1 MTRSPAQCLVAL
13 LAAAL
18 LLAVWPAGAS
28 AGCGGTK
35 HARPAKIDRAHRP
48 PLAIGD
54 STMLL
59 AVKPLAR
66 AGIEAN
72 ARGCRQFSAG
82 LDLIARLKR
91 ERRLAKV
98 VIVALGP
105 NGSIR
110 IRDIRRALAIIGPKR
125 LLVLV
130 TNRTTGGSYDSDT
143 PVIRAAGRRWPKRVR
158 VFDWV
163 SRSAGRRGSY
173 FSGDGL
179 HLSHRGV
186 SVFVALLARA
196 KRLNA

>member
-1 MTRSPAQCLVAL
+1 MTRRSRLCPVAL
-13 LAAAL
+13 LAAAALVAL
-18 LLAVWPAGAS
+18 LPASAS

-35 HARPAKIDRAHRP
+35 HARPAKIDKAHRP

-110 IRDIRRALAIIGPKR
+110 SRDIRRGLAILGPKR
-125 LLVLV
+125 ILALV
-130 TNRTTGGSYDSDT
+130 TNRGAGGSRDSDT
-143 PVIRAAGRRWPKRVR
+143 AVLRAAGRRYPKRVR
-158 VFDWV
+158 VLDWV
-163 SRSAGRRGSY
+163 NASAGRRGSY

-179 HLSHRGV
+179 HLSFRGV
-186 SVFVALLARA
+186 DAFVRLLARA
-196 KRLNA
+196 KRF